1 MTPKRIIFLASGIF
15 AAIGILVSV
24 VIIAINGGFSGG
36 GNGPSIFNPPTSQ
49 DLWTIGSNI
58 EDGMNLTYSLTT
70 KLDGDK
76 PNLRDSKL
84 SMAFHDIPKE
94 DKWNVNFKIKNDSS
108 SNSSAAN
115 EVSANFS
122 KKQLLRT
129 DAISQE
135 NESLIR
141 PIEESILVVRDLAK
155 EPRYL
160 VVGAVWDK
168 IFTGSST
175 KDVKIEGKD
184 TISTPAGTFDVYS
197 LQYNVGNSISKIYLN
212 NELPFPVKAQVYD
225 ENDKILY
232 EYELQNISR

>member
-24 VIIAINGGFSGG
+24 VIIAIGGGFSGS
-36 GNGPSIFNPPTSQ
+36 GPSIFNPPTSK

-70 KLDGDK
+70 TLGGKS
-76 PNLRDSKL
+76 NLVDSIV
-84 SMAFHDIPKE
+84 SMAFHDMQ
-94 DKWNVNFKIKNDSS
+94 DKWNINFKIKNGSS
-108 SNSSAAN
+108 SSAVK

-129 DAISQE
+129 DPISQE
-135 NESLIR
+135 NGLLIQ
-141 PIEESILVVRDLAK
+141 PIEGSILVVRDLAK

-160 VVGAVWDK
+160 IVGAIWDK

-184 TISTPAGTFDVYS
+184 SITTPADTFDVYT
-197 LQYNVGNSISKIYLN
+197 LQYNVGNSTSKIYLN
-212 NELPFPVKAQVYD
+212 KDLPIPIKAQVYD

-232 EYELQNISR
+232 EYELQSISR

>member
-24 VIIAINGGFSGG
+24 VIIAIGGGFSGS
-36 GNGPSIFNPPTSQ
+36 GPSIFNPPTSK
-49 DLWTIGSNI
+49 DLWTIGGNI

-70 KLDGDK
+70 TLGGKS
-76 PNLRDSKL
+76 NLVDSIV
-84 SMAFHDIPKE
+84 SMAFHE
-94 DKWNVNFKIKNDSS
+94 MQDKWNINFKIKNGSS
-108 SNSSAAN
+108 SAVK

-129 DAISQE
+129 DPISQE
-135 NESLIR
+135 NGLLIQ
-141 PIEESILVVRDLAK
+141 PIEGSILVVRDLAK

-160 VVGAVWDK
+160 VVGAIWDK

-184 TISTPAGTFDVYS
+184 SITTPADTFDVYT
-197 LQYNVGNSISKIYLN
+197 LQYKVGNSISKIYLN
-212 NELPFPVKAQVYD
+212 KDLPFPIKAQVYD

-232 EYELQNISR
+232 EYELQSISR

>member
-24 VIIAINGGFSGG
+24 VIIAVGGGFSGS
-36 GNGPSIFNPPTSQ
+36 GNGPSIFNPPTSK

-70 KLDGDK
+70 TLGGKS
-76 PNLRDSKL
+76 NLKDSML
-84 SMAFHDIPKE
+84 SMYFDDMQ
-94 DKWNVNFKIKNDSS
+94 DKWNINFKIKNGSS
-108 SNSSAAN
+108 SSAVK

-129 DAISQE
+129 DPISQE
-135 NESLIR
+135 NELLIQ
-141 PIEESILVVRDLAK
+141 PIEGSILVVRDLAE

-175 KDVKIEGKD
+175 KDVKIEGKESI
-184 TISTPAGTFDVYS
+184 TTPADNFDVYT
-197 LQYNVGNSISKIYLN
+197 LQYKVGNSISKIYLN
-212 NELPFPVKAQVYD
+212 KELPFPIKAQVYD

-232 EYELQNISR
+232 EYELQSISR

>member
-1 MTPKRIIFLASGIF
+1 
-15 AAIGILVSV
+15 
-24 VIIAINGGFSGG
+24 
-36 GNGPSIFNPPTSQ
+36 
-49 DLWTIGSNI
+49 
-58 EDGMNLTYSLTT
+58 
-70 KLDGDK
+70 
-76 PNLRDSKL
+76 
-84 SMAFHDIPKE
+84 MAFDDMQ
-94 DKWNVNFKIKNDSS
+94 DKWNINFKIKNGSS
-108 SNSSAAN
+108 SAVK

-129 DAISQE
+129 DPISQE
-135 NESLIR
+135 NELLIQ
-141 PIEESILVVRDLAK
+141 PIEGSILVVRDLAK

-168 IFTGSST
+168 LFTGTST

-184 TISTPAGTFDVYS
+184 TISTPADTLDVYS

-212 NELPFPVKAQVYD
+212 KDLPFPIKAQVYD

>member
-24 VIIAINGGFSGG
+24 VIIAIGGGFSGS
-36 GNGPSIFNPPTSQ
+36 GNGPSIFNPPTSK
-49 DLWTIGSNI
+49 DLWTIGGNI

-70 KLDGDK
+70 TLGGKS
-76 PNLRDSKL
+76 NLVDSIV
-84 SMAFHDIPKE
+84 SMAFNDMQ
-94 DKWNVNFKIKNDSS
+94 DKWNINFKIKNGSS
-108 SNSSAAN
+108 SAVK

-129 DAISQE
+129 DPISQE
-135 NESLIR
+135 NGLLIQ
-141 PIEESILVVRDLAK
+141 PIEGSILVVRDLAK

-160 VVGAVWDK
+160 IVGAIWDK

-175 KDVKIEGKD
+175 KDVKIESTD
-184 TISTPAGTFDVYS
+184 SITTPADTFDVYT

-212 NELPFPVKAQVYD
+212 KELPFPIKAQVYD
-225 ENDKILY
+225 ENNKILY
-232 EYELQNISR
+232 EYELQSISR

>member
-36 GNGPSIFNPPTSQ
+36 GNGPSIFNPPTSK
-49 DLWTIGSNI
+49 DLWTIGGNI

-70 KLDGDK
+70 TLGGKS
-76 PNLRDSKL
+76 NLKDSML
-84 SMAFHDIPKE
+84 SMAFHDIQ
-94 DKWNVNFKIKNDSS
+94 DKWNINFKIKNGSS
-108 SNSSAAN
+108 SAVK

-129 DAISQE
+129 DPISQE
-135 NESLIR
+135 NGLLIQ
-141 PIEESILVVRDLAK
+141 PIEGSILVVRDLAK

-160 VVGAVWDK
+160 VVGAIWDK

-184 TISTPAGTFDVYS
+184 SITTPADTFDVYT
-197 LQYNVGNSISKIYLN
+197 LQYKVGNLISKIYLN
-212 NELPFPVKAQVYD
+212 KELPFPIKAQVYD

-232 EYELQNISR
+232 EYELQSISR

>member
-24 VIIAINGGFSGG
+24 VIIAIGGGFSGS
-36 GNGPSIFNPPTSQ
+36 GPSIFNPPTSK
-49 DLWTIGSNI
+49 DLWTIGGNI
-58 EDGMNLTYSLTT
+58 EDGINLTYSLTT
-70 KLDGDK
+70 TLGGKS
-76 PNLRDSKL
+76 NLVDSIV
-84 SMAFHDIPKE
+84 SMAFNDMQ
-94 DKWNVNFKIKNDSS
+94 DKWNINFKIKNGSS
-108 SNSSAAN
+108 SAVK

-129 DAISQE
+129 DPISQE
-135 NESLIR
+135 NGLLIQ
-141 PIEESILVVRDLAK
+141 PIEGSILVVRDLAK

-160 VVGAVWDK
+160 IVGAIWDK

-184 TISTPAGTFDVYS
+184 TISTPADTFDVYT

-212 NELPFPVKAQVYD
+212 KDLPIPIKAQVYD
-225 ENDKILY
+225 ENNKILY
-232 EYELQNISR
+232 EYELQSISR

>member
-24 VIIAINGGFSGG
+24 VIIAIGGGFSGS
-36 GNGPSIFNPPTSQ
+36 GPSIFNPPTSQ

-58 EDGMNLTYSLTT
+58 DDGMNLTYSLTT
-70 KLDGDK
+70 ALGGKS
-76 PNLRDSKL
+76 NLKDSVV
-84 SMAFHDIPKE
+84 SMTFHDMQ
-94 DKWNVNFKIKNDSS
+94 DKWNINFKIKNGSS
-108 SNSSAAN
+108 SSAAAVK
-115 EVSANFS
+115 EVNANFS

-129 DAISQE
+129 DPISQE
-135 NESLIR
+135 NDSLIQ
-141 PIEESILVVRDLAK
+141 PIEGSILVVRDLAK

-175 KDVKIEGKD
+175 KDVRIED
-184 TISTPAGTFDVYS
+184 RETISTPADTFDVYS
-197 LQYNVGNSISKIYLN
+197 LQYKVGNSISKIYLN
-212 NELPFPVKAQVYD
+212 KELPFPVKAQVYD